1 MQRESWRAPEVS
13 LSCFLLVSHLHRL
26 WEQDKISQEVN
37 GKRGS
42 RRLGKSLFFGS
53 SVLSFFFLFQIYVF
67 TPLQLEH
74 SLRLRLRATK
84 RRRTHR
90 RIELITW
97 PREKWKYWAQRRTA
111 DEDYQ
116 GCPVCRAGLLLVLYH
131 VSVLVGRLGRA
142 RSRGLC

>member
-1 MQRESWRAPEVS
+1 MASVEVGDWGS
-13 LSCFLLVSHLHRL
+13 LFSSVPLSC
-26 WEQDKISQEVN
+26 
-37 GKRGS
+37 
-42 RRLGKSLFFGS
+42 LFF
-53 SVLSFFFLFQIYVF
+53 FFQIYVF
-67 TPLQLEH
+67 TPHQLEH

-131 VSVLVGRLGRA
+131 VSVLGRA
-142 RSRGLC
+142 GQGEVAGVVLIRCTGCSL